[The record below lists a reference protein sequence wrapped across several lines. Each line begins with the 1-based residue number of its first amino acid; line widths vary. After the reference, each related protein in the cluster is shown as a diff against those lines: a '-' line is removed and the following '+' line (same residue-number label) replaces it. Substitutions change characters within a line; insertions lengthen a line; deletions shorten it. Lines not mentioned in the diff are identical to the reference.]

1 LKASLGNAAGRPL
14 TTVLL
19 KGLAMATVVLV
30 LAAVLAGGCRKA
42 QVSPLVGEPAPEFS
56 VSRLDNVP
64 LDSSE
69 LRGKPILLEFWAPGC
84 PACID
89 NIAPLGKLY
98 GKYGERVHF
107 LGVSTEIGVKALGR
121 FLEAKPLPYPVVLG
135 NRRIVEKYG
144 VHVIPVTVL
153 IDGSGTVRYYHA
165 GRISLAEIDRRLGKV
180 LAGK

>member
-1 LKASLGNAAGRPL
+1 MTAVILAL
-14 TTVLL
+14 TMVT
-19 KGLAMATVVLV
+19 
-30 LAAVLAGGCRKA
+30 AGGCRE
-42 QVSPLVGEPAPEFS
+42 VRLSPLVGKPAPEFT
-56 VSRLDNVP
+56 VSRLDSTPVS
-64 LDSSE
+64 SSE

-89 NIAPLGKLY
+89 NIAPLGTLY

-121 FLEAKPLPYPVVLG
+121 FLEAKPLPYPVLLG

-153 IDGSGTVRYYHA
+153 IDESGTVLYYHA
-165 GRISLAEIDRRLGKV
+165 GRIALAEMDRRLGKM
-180 LAGK
+180 LTTPQ